1 MLSTVF
7 FIVILM
13 LVITFILQVT
23 KKPVNKGLVW
33 WIKLFVLYIALM
45 ILSAILWLLS
55 LPVVVGLKRLPPF
68 SIILPFH
75 GILTQIMMWLMPIG
89 FTAAFVL
96 YSIYIV
102 LRPIILGIT
111 LGIVDI
117 SGFTPFRE
125 FIEMGIFDLIEA
137 ILTFNPWRIFEAC
150 KKILLKTPQFFRE
163 IFFYEIQTITQAAKT
178 SEEMAKESLNERD
191 LRVQEC
197 IQTNKIEITDI
208 MTATEKKAAELE
220 NEKIETE
227 CKLTE

>member
-33 WIKLFVLYIALM
+33 WIKLFVLYVALM
-45 ILSAILWLLS
+45 ILSAILWLFS

-68 SIILPFH
+68 AIILPFH

-89 FTAAFVL
+89 LTAAFVL

-117 SGFTPFRE
+117 KDYTPFRE

-137 ILTFNPWRIFEAC
+137 ILSFNIWRIFEAC
-150 KKILLKTPQFFRE
+150 KKILIKTPQFFRE
-163 IFFYEIQTITQAAKT
+163 IFFYEIQTITKAAET
-178 SEEMAKESLNERD
+178 SETMAKESLNERD
-191 LRVQEC
+191 RRIEEC
-197 IQTNKIEITDI
+197 IQTNRIEITDL
-208 MTATEKKAAELE
+208 MTASEKKTAELQ